1 MKHVNLRLDDD
12 LHAQIKQR
20 AGQEDRSL
28 QQQLVY
34 LLKLGLLYGRLS
46 QDAPKAAINRFYR
59 SKDD

>member
-12 LHAQIKQR
+12 LHARIKER
-20 AGQEDRSL
+20 AEQEDRSL

-46 QDAPKAAINRFYR
+46 QYAPKENTQ
-59 SKDD
+59 